1 MAKHEEPSDAEDM
14 SGDGGLFGPQ
24 LVKEHVYESRRHR
37 CTPLLLQKQ
46 RALLVGDEQIGQHY
60 TLPVMQRV
68 LGAEDDANKKDADLS
83 PQLLH

>member
-1 MAKHEEPSDAEDM
+1 
-14 SGDGGLFGPQ
+14 
-24 LVKEHVYESRRHR
+24 
-37 CTPLLLQKQ
+37 LLLQKQ

-68 LGAEDDANKKDADLS
+68 LGAEDDARKKDADLS